1 MFSRRNDL
9 PESRDSTNDS
19 QPTNCFPHSTMR
31 PLPPPP
37 LHCFLQ
43 ASIGKLFAVLQF
55 DRDSRYP
62 PSPPPL
68 FYFPPSTINHR
79 LLFSFHPP
87 LVIVLSFES
96 SVCRV
101 SLAAFR
107 MDRDRYSIERLL
119 FVSFRKRKRT
129 EWVEGGGKEG
139 RKKKKKGQG
148 SSKRCFEIEQRNL
161 PRGSSGCI
169 GRWKSGCF
177 NGTQRNTRSRGAAYN
192 VATTDITDC
201 EQETGRRTR
210 CGELFGRV
218 TFRKNSFVGIKRIP
232 PSFPPIP
239 PR

>member
-37 LHCFLQ
+37 PAITLFSTSFHRKALC
-43 ASIGKLFAVLQF
+43 GFAV
-55 DRDSRYP
+55 RSRLSLPSLP
-62 PSPPPL
+62 PF

-119 FVSFRKRKRT
+119 FVSFRKRKRA

-177 NGTQRNTRSRGAAYN
+177 NGTQRNIRSRGAAYN
-192 VATTDITDC
+192 
-201 EQETGRRTR
+201 GYN
-210 CGELFGRV
+210 GL
-218 TFRKNSFVGIKRIP
+218 
-232 PSFPPIP
+232 
-239 PR
+239 